1 MKTTQAT
8 NIVRI
13 EKPGGPNVL
22 KFEISHLPA
31 PGQQEVLIT
40 QKAIGVNFLDI
51 FFRNGTFPMPAYPGP
66 IGLEAAGVIEAVGEG
81 VTSFIEG
88 DRVAYYASPGA
99 YAEKRLIKADEIF
112 RLPDDITFEQAASV
126 MIKGLTARM
135 LLKHSH
141 VVRTGEVVLI
151 HAMTGGVGALLSAWA
166 RHLDATVIGTVGS
179 AAKKQ
184 LALKRHYEHVIDLQ
198 SEDFS
203 KEVTAITSG
212 KGIDV
217 VYDGVGKA
225 TFDRSVA
232 LVKNGGSAVLYGWA
246 SGMPD
251 LESLEGQHS
260 NVRFVR
266 AILNND
272 PNYLDRSGK
281 ALEEIF
287 DLVRNGIFQ
296 LEKLSVYT
304 LRDAATAHANLEAR
318 NTTGSIILKP

>member
-1 MKTTQAT
+1 MKTTQTT

-13 EKPGGPNVL
+13 EKPGAPDVL
-22 KFEISHLPA
+22 KYQAAELAA
-31 PGQQEVLIT
+31 PGPHEILIT

-51 FFRNGTFPMPAYPGP
+51 FFRNGTFSMPAYPGP
-66 IGLEAAGVIEAVGEG
+66 IGLEAAGVIEAVGDE
-81 VTSFIEG
+81 VTALTAG
-88 DRVAYYASPGA
+88 DRVAYYASSGA

-141 VVRTGEVVLI
+141 IVKPGEVVLI
-151 HAMTGGVGALLSAWA
+151 HAMTGGVGTLLSAWA
-166 RHLDATVIGTVGS
+166 RHLGAMVIGTVGS

-184 LALKRHYEHVIDLQ
+184 LALKRDYEHVIDLQ

-203 KEVTAITSG
+203 KEVTTITGG

-217 VYDGVGKA
+217 VYDGIGKA
-225 TFDRSVA
+225 TFDKSVT
-232 LVKNGGSAVLYGWA
+232 LVKDRGSAVLYGWA

-251 LESLEGQHS
+251 LESLQREHS

-272 PNYLDRSGK
+272 PAYQDRSGK
-281 ALEEIF
+281 GLEEIF
-287 DLVRNGIFQ
+287 DLIRSGIFQ
-296 LEKLSVYT
+296 LEKPAVYA
-304 LRDAATAHANLEAR
+304 LRDAATAHADLEAR
-318 NTTGSIILKP
+318 KTTGSIILKP